1 MCINVHYF
9 ILISLESSLTLEHL
23 NEFRTVLRHFI
34 NFQQKQKFDR
44 ILKIRQDQVNLPIF
58 QFKEHILIGVR
69 DHQVILIAGDTGCG
83 KSTQVS
89 SLIIYCYISII

>member
-1 MCINVHYF
+1 MND
-9 ILISLESSLTLEHL
+9 
-23 NEFRTVLRHFI
+23 FRTVLRHFI

-58 QFKEHILIGVR
+58 QFKEHILTAVR

-83 KSTQVS
+83 KSTQVRTLTS
-89 SLIIYCYISII
+89 YCCISIFEF